1 MTHLARI
8 SLADGRS
15 LLVDAPTT
23 REGPVTEAGP
33 LYSPSCARPTPD
45 AVTFEFGVALAC
57 EAGAVITKS
66 SVNCHLRVTMARE
79 KKSAGPSTGPKAD

>member
-1 MTHLARI
+1 M
-8 SLADGRS
+8 
-15 LLVDAPTT
+15 
-23 REGPVTEAGP
+23 
-33 LYSPSCARPTPD
+33 
-45 AVTFEFGVALAC
+45 ALAC